1 MEDYA
6 QNVKV
11 TGNKTNVP
19 QIKKKNITQHNSGI
33 FPKVYKKFPFQHWRK
48 NHFGPT

>member
-11 TGNKTNVP
+11 TGNKTMFP
-19 QIKKKNITQHNSGI
+19 RFKKKNNSSGI
-33 FPKVYKKFPFQHWRK
+33 FPKVYQKFPFLH
-48 NHFGPT
+48 

>member
-11 TGNKTNVP
+11 TGNKTMFLRL
-19 QIKKKNITQHNSGI
+19 KKKKHNSGI

>member
-11 TGNKTNVP
+11 TGNKTMFLRL
-19 QIKKKNITQHNSGI
+19 KKKKKHNLGI
-33 FPKVYKKFPFQHWRK
+33 FPKVYKKFPFLHWRK
-48 NHFGPT
+48 NHFRPT